1 MNSLYNL
8 PTPPPEAEVSQ
19 GIEVLPNSV
28 ETMDHNNLSFHRKDS
43 INRSIIVV
51 RYFGNDEIARKLP
64 SEEIVAMAKRIE
76 TFTANAS
83 SLLVDNQP

>member
-19 GIEVLPNSV
+19 GIEELTNSV

-51 RYFGNDEIARKLP
+51 RDSGTDEIARKIP

-76 TFTANAS
+76 TMTANAT
-83 SLLVDNQP
+83 SLLVDNQA